1 MELWYNRPETFLAL
15 NVAHVPDVNQVP
27 RPMMHPRLWFSVK
40 TLRFP
45 LPSNGVPVGGDGAG
59 TVGSERGLLG
69 R

>member
-1 MELWYNRPETFLAL
+1 M